1 MTAKWDGSLIMPADA
16 VSHGESHHESYG
28 AIYLTKNPRYEL
40 TVVAP
45 QGSPTRLNWEQAVV
59 HARVKATVEGHDII
73 LPLAHLKVFYEDL
86 SRLREYLGSSSG
98 LVPHRDS
105 T

>member
-1 MTAKWDGSLIMPADA
+1 
-16 VSHGESHHESYG
+16 
-28 AIYLTKNPRYEL
+28 
-40 TVVAP
+40 VVAP
-45 QGSPTRLNWEQAVV
+45 QGSPTRLNWEQAVL

-73 LPLAHLKVFYEDL
+73 LPLADLKVFYEDL
-86 SRLREYLGSSSG
+86 SRLREYLGSSPG